1 METMIQQINIREME
15 INKQSQMK
23 SSNLNNS

>member
-15 INKQSQMK
+15 INKQSQME